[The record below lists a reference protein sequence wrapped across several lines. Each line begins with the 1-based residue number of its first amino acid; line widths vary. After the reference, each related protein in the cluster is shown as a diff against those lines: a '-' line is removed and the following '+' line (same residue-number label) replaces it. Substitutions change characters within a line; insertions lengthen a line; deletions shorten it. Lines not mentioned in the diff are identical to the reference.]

1 MIRYTSFRATISNGS
16 FRATTRNLEAFILLS
31 LALTGCF
38 GGGTS
43 EPTRYYTLAVEN
55 ISAPKA
61 SGTFA
66 GKSVAVKKFTIDPAY
81 QRSNIVYRESA
92 YDFMFYDLDLW
103 ASRPEHMITRIVTE
117 YTEKIGIFKNVI
129 SSGGVMP
136 DYELSGHI
144 GAIEEVDEGS
154 SQSAHLTIGL
164 TFKNVQSGAV
174 LWEGKCDK
182 SKPTNSREP
191 RVTAEALSKILA
203 ECMDEALKG
212 IASAE

>member
-1 MIRYTSFRATISNGS
+1 MIKKKIALIAFAT
-16 FRATTRNLEAFILLS
+16 LLAFS
-31 LALTGCF
+31 LTACL
-38 GGGTS
+38 GGGSS
-43 EPTRYYTLAVEN
+43 EPTRYYTIAVEN
-55 ISAPKA
+55 ISLPSAGA
-61 SGTFA
+61 FA
-66 GKSVAVKKFTIDPAY
+66 DKRLQVRKFTI
-81 QRSNIVYRESA
+81 
-92 YDFMFYDLDLW
+92 W
-103 ASRPEHMITRIVTE
+103 ASRPEHMLAQVAGEYIT
-117 YTEKIGIFKNVI
+117 KSGLFKSVETK
-129 SSGGVMP
+129 SSGKP
-136 DYELSGHI
+136 DYELLGNVV
-144 GAIEEVDEGS
+144 AIEEVDEGS

>member
-1 MIRYTSFRATISNGS
+1 MIRYTSFW
-16 FRATTRNLEAFILLS
+16 ATTRNLAVLLLLS
-31 LALTGCF
+31 FALTGCF

-61 SGTFA
+61 SETLA
-66 GKSVAVKKFTIDPAY
+66 SKSVTVKKFTIDPAY

-103 ASRPEHMITRIVTE
+103 ASRPEHMITRVVTE
-117 YTEKIGIFKNVI
+117 YVEKSKLFISVIAAGGI
-129 SSGGVMP
+129 MP

-154 SQSAHLTIGL
+154 SQSAHLTISL
-164 TFKNVQSGAV
+164 TFKNVQSSAI
-174 LWEGKCDK
+174 LWEDKCDK
-182 SKPTNSREP
+182 SRSTTSREP

-203 ECMDEALKG
+203 ECMDDALKG
-212 IASAE
+212 IASAK